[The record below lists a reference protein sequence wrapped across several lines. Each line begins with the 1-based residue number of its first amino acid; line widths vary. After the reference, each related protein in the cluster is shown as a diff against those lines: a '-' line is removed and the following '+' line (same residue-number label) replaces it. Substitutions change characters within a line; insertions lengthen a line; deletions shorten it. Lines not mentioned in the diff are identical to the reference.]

1 MGVFEQVLREKVRS
15 GIEQS
20 LKEQSARL
28 APAKVEALVDDR
40 LRRIAELVYESYEAI
55 ARLGADHDNH

>member
-55 ARLGADHDNH
+55 ARLGG